1 MSETTAQPLPDLP
14 DAEPVG
20 HNGANVAVTERS
32 AWTGS
37 AGLAGT
43 ELVGGILLIVVGVLG
58 FITGAAGLADATFP
72 AAAGVP
78 LMVVCVVIVVA
89 CILGLTMLRIISPGH
104 TMVVQLEAREIVD
117 LDPERRAAMVSNLLV
132 VLCSDSS
139 TQPVINTGGLYS

>member
-20 HNGANVAVTERS
+20 HNGANVAVTERC

-43 ELVGGILLIVVGVLG
+43 ALVGGILLIVVGVLG
-58 FITGAAGLADATFP
+58 FITGAVGLADATFP